1 MWYRRYEVFDLHFPW
16 AESLLLLLDQ
26 LDLLI
31 LEYLEYLGGLLDP
44 LLQQHLPDLLRHWFL
59 QLPLD
64 LLNLEYLGVLPDLL
78 HHWFLRLPPGLLN
91 QLDLLHH

>member
-1 MWYRRYEVFDLHFPW
+1 MWFRRYEVFDLYFPW
-16 AESLLLLLDQ
+16 AESQLLLLDQ
-26 LDLLI
+26 LLPPDLLI
-31 LEYLEYLGGLLDP
+31 LEYLGGLLDP
-44 LLQQHLPDLLRHWFL
+44 LHPTDLLRHWFL

-78 HHWFLRLPPGLLN
+78 HHWSLRLPPGLLN